1 LKARIRPR
9 LRLPRQLRRFQ
20 HQLPLPLPWPCAS
33 CAAGAFPHRPHHH
46 PSQRLQPA
54 CLNRCFPAKE
64 IRCLRLPVITV
75 SLVAIGSVIGSRSL
89 PLLLITATL
98 APIATLATAI
108 IVLGV
113 AISFS
118 LLLVRTLC
126 RCILT
131 IGIRVVA
138 TIAALLSLL
147 LLLLLLL
154 VEGLRG
160 CHDPEIV
167 LGMLEVVFSVHNL
180 AGRNRITR
188 QLQVFVGHRLGV
200 ATHLHVRA
208 VALVNPVQGV
218 GLPPAA
224 TAAATAA
231 TTAATASGPVLVMLS
246 LSHAVSSP
254 GLLNYSFEI
263 KSAAIALASHLRLL
277 HRFRDAKHESGC
289 QLPAIISPDNAV
301 NDNDLRRIDFTDPV
315 RLADYREF

>member
-1 LKARIRPR
+1 VFPGAENPV
-9 LRLPRQLRRFQ
+9 PAT
-20 HQLPLPLPWPCAS
+20 AS
-33 CAAGAFPHRPHHH
+33 HHCH
-46 PSQRLQPA
+46 
-54 CLNRCFPAKE
+54 
-64 IRCLRLPVITV
+64 
-75 SLVAIGSVIGSRSL
+75 LVAIVSIIRSRSL
-89 PLLLITATL
+89 PLLLITTTL
-98 APIATLATAI
+98 TPIATLATAI
-108 IVLGV
+108 IVLAV

-118 LLLVRTLC
+118 LLLVSTLMPD
-126 RCILT
+126 
-131 IGIRVVA
+131 VSSPSASASSA
-138 TIAALLSLL
+138 TIAALLILL

-154 VEGLRG
+154 VERLRR

-167 LGMLEVVFSVHNL
+167 LGVLEIVFSVHNL

-208 VALVNPVQGV
+208 VALVNPVQRV

-301 NDNDLRRIDFTDPV
+301 NDMISG
-315 RLADYREF
+315 E